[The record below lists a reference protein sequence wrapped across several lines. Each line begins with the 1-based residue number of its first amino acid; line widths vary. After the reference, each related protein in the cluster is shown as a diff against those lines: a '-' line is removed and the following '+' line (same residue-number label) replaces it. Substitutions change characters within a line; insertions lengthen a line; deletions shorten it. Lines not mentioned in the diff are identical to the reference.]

1 VNLDTQQH
9 LTTLRDLLTYRI
21 HELETEVHA
30 AALQR
35 ASDAGAVDLATVS
48 DRKEE
53 AEAEQQAEVLSQ
65 ADQLASATL
74 TDCRAA
80 LRRLDDGVY
89 GDCSDCGEPIP
100 LPRLMVQ
107 PQADRCAPCQ
117 AAFEGARRIAA

>member
-65 ADQLASATL
+65 ADQLASAAL

>member
-1 VNLDTQQH
+1 MNVDTQQH
-9 LTTLRDLLTYRI
+9 LTTLRDLLAYRI
-21 HELETEVHA
+21 HELEAEVHA

-53 AEAEQQAEVLSQ
+53 ADAEQRAELLSQ
-65 ADQLASATL
+65 SDQLASAAL
-74 TDCRAA
+74 ADCRAA
-80 LRRLDDGVY
+80 LRRLDEGVY
-89 GDCSDCGEPIP
+89 GDCRDCGEPIP